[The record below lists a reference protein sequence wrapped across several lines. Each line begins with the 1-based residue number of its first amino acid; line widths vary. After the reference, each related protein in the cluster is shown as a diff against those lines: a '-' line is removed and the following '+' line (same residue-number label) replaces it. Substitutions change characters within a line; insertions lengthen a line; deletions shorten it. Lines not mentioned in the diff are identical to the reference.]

1 MRAGDLKHRVILQKP
16 ETGYDSIGQPVT
28 GWVFVARLWANVSY
42 LPGLTVIKAGAET
55 SMTRASVRL
64 RRRAIDPSHRVL
76 HDGRV
81 LNIEAIQPDPEG
93 VFVDLVCEARNVNT
107 NG

>member
-1 MRAGDLKHRVILQKP
+1 MRAGDLKDRVVLQRP
-16 ETGYDSIGQPVT
+16 DIGYDSIGQPVT
-28 GWVFVARLWANVSY
+28 GWVFVARLWADVRY

-64 RRRAIDPSHRVL
+64 RRRAIDASCRVL
-76 HDGRV
+76 HEGRV
-81 LNIEAIQPDPEG
+81 LSIEAIQPDPDR
-93 VFVDLVCEARNVNT
+93 VYVDLVCEVSNVNT